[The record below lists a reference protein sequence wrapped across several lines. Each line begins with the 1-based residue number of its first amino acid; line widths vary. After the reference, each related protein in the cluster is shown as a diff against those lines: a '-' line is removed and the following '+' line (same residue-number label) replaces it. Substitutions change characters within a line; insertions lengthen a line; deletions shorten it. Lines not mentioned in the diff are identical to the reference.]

1 MSSYTLAPHDNFG
14 ALSEELAR
22 AESARAALFLV
33 PLERKATCMSGTRNG
48 PAATIT
54 ASCNM
59 ETDDVAVGFELSKN
73 IGMATLPTID
83 TRDGPLEG
91 VPAKLHTAGRPTT
104 DIPDCNALI
113 LAGGPQRD
121 DTQQQKHPRG
131 EKL

>member
-33 PLERKATCMSGTRNG
+33 PLERKATCMFGTRNG
-48 PAATIT
+48 PAAMIT
-54 ASCNM
+54 ASRNM
-59 ETDDVAVGFELSKN
+59 ETDDVAVGLKLSKN
-73 IGMATLPTID
+73 IGIVTLPTID
-83 TRDGPLEG
+83 TQDGPLEK
-91 VPAKLHTAGRPTT
+91 VPVTLHTAGRPTT
-104 DIPDCNALI
+104 DIPDCNAPT
-113 LAGGPQRD
+113 LAGCPQRD